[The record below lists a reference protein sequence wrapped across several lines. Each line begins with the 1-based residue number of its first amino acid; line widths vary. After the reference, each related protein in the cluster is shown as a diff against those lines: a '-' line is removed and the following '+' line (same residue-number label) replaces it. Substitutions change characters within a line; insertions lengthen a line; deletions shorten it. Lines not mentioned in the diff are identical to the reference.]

1 MATPFYLYDY
11 ECKDLPETLW
21 RVTHGNTKS
30 LFQNG
35 DIVAVDDTREFR
47 DDADLADAVQDH
59 VNWYS
64 GQPSCFLS
72 VFTNKIHA
80 CNWGKQREQMG
91 YGPVYV
97 HEISTDLFPAGT
109 YVLDIKVLIDE
120 LDIVHPHSAN
130 ELLILH
136 RIPARAIVA
145 TKSPLGIPLEHPGM
159 LA

>member
-1 MATPFYLYDY
+1 MATPFHLYDY
-11 ECKDLPETLW
+11 KCNRLPKTLW
-21 RVTHGNTKS
+21 RVTHGNTQS

-47 DDADLADAVQDH
+47 DDADLADAVQNH

-64 GQPSCFLS
+64 KQPSCFLS
-72 VFTNKIHA
+72 VFTDKTHA
-80 CNWGKQREQMG
+80 RNWAKQREKG

-97 HEISTDLFPAGT
+97 HEISTDLFPACT
-109 YVLDIKVLIDE
+109 YVLDIEVLMNE
-120 LDIVHPHSAN
+120 LEIVHPYSAN

-136 RIPARAIVA
+136 RIPARSIVS
-145 TKSPLGIPLEHPGM
+145 TQSPGESPLEHPGM